1 MEALARS
8 RLYKYT
14 VQLKFPSVKNI
25 CLTVKHSTFYMEIAA
40 HWEKSGIAL
49 HGMLKQSGEKKNYY
63 IPKIKIQSK

>member
-49 HGMLKQSGEKKNYY
+49 HGMLKQSGEKEKLLHTKN
-63 IPKIKIQSK
+63 KNTK